1 MNKTIIVNLEAEA
14 LEALVMLSNFR
25 GTNTS
30 KYIEYLI
37 WKEVF
42 EKIKEANK

>member
-1 MNKTIIVNLEAEA
+1 MKEITIHLEKEA

-25 GTNTS
+25 GTNMS

>member
-14 LEALVMLSNFR
+14 LEALVMLANFR
-25 GTNTS
+25 GTNAS

-42 EKIKEANK
+42 EKIKDANK

>member
-1 MNKTIIVNLEAEA
+1 MDKTIIVNLEPEA
-14 LEALVMLSNFR
+14 LEALVTLANSR

-42 EKIKEANK
+42 EKIKTANK